1 MDPSFNLTQARTNWR
16 STLESRQA
24 FSTSQLEE
32 LDSHLDASLEDLQQR
47 GLTAQESFMVA
58 VHRLGGPATLAEEYQ
73 KISNSPAWAIRAK
86 WMLLGILSYLAAL
99 AVTRTSTDLVGFLA
113 LKLPQ
118 GHWRLAAMVSGFL
131 LCSALGVW
139 LLHRCLQ
146 GKFPRIPAW
155 ISRHPFGSACA
166 MLLAASLLPSL
177 SASLATILGSQ
188 MVNREEFGEHILHR
202 RYLMMATPVLWFIL
216 LVFSLRKY
224 WGKPSSVA

>member
-1 MDPSFNLTQARTNWR
+1 MDPRFNLTQARTDWR
-16 STLESRQA
+16 SALESRQA
-24 FSTSQLEE
+24 FSAAQLEE
-32 LDSHLDASLEDLQQR
+32 LDSHLEASLEDLQKR
-47 GLTAQESFMVA
+47 GLTPQESFMVS
-58 VHRLGGPATLAEEYQ
+58 VHRLGGPASLAEEYQ
-73 KISNSPAWAIRAK
+73 KVSSSPAWAIRAK

-99 AVTRTSTDLVGFLA
+99 AVTRTSTEMVGFLA

-166 MLLAASLLPSL
+166 MLLAAFLLPP
-177 SASLATILGSQ
+177 ALAGLTTILGTH
-188 MVNREEFGEHILHR
+188 MVNLGEYSEHILQR
-202 RYLMMATPVLWFIL
+202 RFLLMATPLLWFIL